1 MAVLYHADARKRTGP
16 AYVYFIPPVQSV
28 RPLHLQ
34 KSGKACPLEDIID
47 LLRHMDHAD
56 RALHRLTEQK
66 DDPEAGTRDI
76 IQILGI
82 QDNRPGL
89 CFLFNDPLQFL
100 LHIVRV
106 ERINAVAE
114 PDHKY
119 SLSVHSFHDIDYL
132 PPDISNSAFTIR
144 IFIFPT
150 SVFNQHMRTIFP
162 DHSDVAVKN
171 IP

>member
-34 KSGKACPLEDIID
+34 NIGKACPLEDIID

-76 IQILGI
+76 IQIRGI
-82 QDNRPGL
+82 QDNRSSFFTSSALSESMRSQSLITSIPS
-89 CFLFNDPLQFL
+89 LFTASMISITSLRTFPIQLLQFGFL
-100 LHIVRV
+100 YFQPAFS
-106 ERINAVAE
+106 INICE
-114 PDHKY
+114 P
-119 SLSVHSFHDIDYL
+119 S
-132 PPDISNSAFTIR
+132 
-144 IFIFPT
+144 FPT
-150 SVFNQHMRTIFP
+150 IVMLRSKIYHNNHTTF
-162 DHSDVAVKN
+162 
-171 IP
+171 